1 MSHAEAG
8 QLEVIYLGIAQR
20 VGAAIEEHPLWPCRR
35 GCDACCRRLANPPE
49 ITAAEWRL
57 LYRGFLQLPPMA
69 QEVVAA
75 KITALSGREPAAGGF
90 VTCPFLDEEQGACRV
105 YDFRPAAC
113 RMYGFYV
120 SRDGNQWCNDIQTL
134 YEAGE
139 LEGVILGNHS
149 AVSRELARCFGEVKP
164 LNVWYRAEQEGE
176 GM

>member
-1 MSHAEAG
+1 VSHAEAG
-8 QLEVIYLGIAQR
+8 QLDVIYLGIAHR
-20 VGAAIEEHPLWPCRR
+20 VGAAIEERPLWPCRR

-49 ITAAEWRL
+49 MTAAEWRL
-57 LYRGFLQLPPMA
+57 LYRGLLQLPAAA

-75 KITALSGREPAAGGF
+75 QIMALSERAAGPGQF
-90 VTCPFLDEEQGACRV
+90 VTCPFLDQEQGACRV
-105 YDFRPAAC
+105 YEFRPAAC

-120 SRDGNQWCNDIQTL
+120 SRDGNQWCNDIQAL

-149 AVSRELARCFGEVKP
+149 AVNRELARCFGEVKP
-164 LNVWYRAEQEGE
+164 LDVWYQAERESE